1 MENNNDVDAEAADG
15 DVLSDLSFLLDFS
28 HLSTKLF

>member
-15 DVLSDLSFLLDFS
+15 DELSDLSFSLDFS
-28 HLSTKLF
+28 HFSTKIF